1 MKSIL
6 SGILVLCT
14 SVGYTQWTAVPS
26 GTTEDLTTISFANS
40 TIGLSCGKLAA
51 SGHSIVIRTTD
62 GGATWTTNQAALSGV
77 VRDIAMHSGGNAVI
91 VGDSG
96 RIYTSS
102 DYGDTWTNQTAFTS
116 TQLTAAQF
124 ISNNLVLCGDGAGN
138 LYASNDGGINWTAAD
153 TAFDVRVNELHYQN
167 NLLWLSGEGGIL
179 ASSADTGNSWQVYS
193 QPYFGFFSGNG
204 IAVFDTV
211 GYAVSDYGF
220 AVKYSPTS
228 GWSSLTIPSANTL
241 NSVASSNLLSAVIIG
256 NNGFIYRTEDGN
268 NWIDETY
275 SNTTINLTDVTYVD
289 AATAVICGTDGTVLK
304 STNDI
309 SGISDDNTVVAIR
322 LYPNPAT
329 NGITLQSNQ
338 NMKQIFIFDVYGK
351 LVVSESILQETAYI
365 NIEHLHAGMYLLRV
379 ETESDTSVMPFIKQ

>member
-6 SGILVLCT
+6 SGLLVLCT
-14 SVGYTQWTAVPS
+14 SVGYTQWTAVPT

-40 TIGLSCGKLAA
+40 TIGLSAGKLAA
-51 SGHSIVIRTTD
+51 SGHSIIIRTTD
-62 GGATWTTNQAALSGV
+62 GGTTWTTNQAVLSGV

-102 DYGDTWTNQTAFTS
+102 DYGDTWANQTAFT
-116 TQLTAAQF
+116 TTHLTATQF
-124 ISNNLVLCGDGAGN
+124 INSNVVLCGDAEGN
-138 LYASNDGGINWTAAD
+138 LYASNDGGINWTARD
-153 TAFDVRVNELHYQN
+153 TAFDVAINQLHYQN

-179 ASSADTGNSWQVYS
+179 ASSADTGNSWQVYT

-228 GWSSLTIPSANTL
+228 GWSSLTIPTANTL

-256 NNGFIYRTEDGN
+256 DNGFIYRTEDGN

-275 SNTTINLTDVTYVD
+275 SNTTINLADVTYVD

-309 SGISDDNTVVAIR
+309 SGISDDNTVTTR

-338 NMKQIFIFDVYGK
+338 NMKQVFIFDVYGK
-351 LVVSESILQETAYI
+351 LVASESILQETAYI
-365 NIEHLHAGMYLLRV
+365 NVEHLHAGMYLLRI
-379 ETESDTSVMPFIKQ
+379 ETESGNSVMPFIKQ